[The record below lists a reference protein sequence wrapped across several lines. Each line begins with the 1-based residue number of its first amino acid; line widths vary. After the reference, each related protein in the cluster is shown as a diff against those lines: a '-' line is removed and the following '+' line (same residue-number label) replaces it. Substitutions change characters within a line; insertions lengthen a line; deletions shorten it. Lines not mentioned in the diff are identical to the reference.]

1 MFIKALDALGYD
13 VQITY
18 VKKKSKQ
25 KKGSWGMEKKA
36 NEDSPSMGVL
46 YELNI
51 GDSTSFAS
59 SITDALSYAESEIQM
74 FNETLKFQS
83 KRNTTSKDNR

>member
-1 MFIKALDALGYD
+1 
-13 VQITY
+13 
-18 VKKKSKQ
+18 
-25 KKGSWGMEKKA
+25 MEKKA

-74 FNETLKFQS
+74 FNETIDSVKGLRPDCDKLDYALAACSGALCCVIDIFLVGP
-83 KRNTTSKDNR
+83 RE